1 MAPDCFQIMFDCLP
15 LQLKIFKNQIG
26 IKTTVTIA
34 ITVIKMITIVIQTI
48 KMITIV
54 ILTIK
59 MITIVIQ
66 MIKMI
71 SRKARSKKVPKA

>member
-15 LQLKIFKNQIG
+15 LQLKTFNNQVG
-26 IKTTVTIA
+26 GTI
-34 ITVIKMITIVIQTI
+34 VIIVMKMITIVII
-48 KMITIV
+48 M
-54 ILTIK
+54 IK

-71 SRKARSKKVPKA
+71 SRKTRSKKVPKA

>member
-15 LQLKIFKNQIG
+15 LQLKTFNNQVG
-26 IKTTVTIA
+26 TIV
-34 ITVIKMITIVIQTI
+34 ITVMKMITIVII
-48 KMITIV
+48 M
-54 ILTIK
+54 IK